1 MTVTAKIK
9 PMFAILVTKDMQGK
23 RHRIGYMMKDAAYMM
38 RQVRGAIERGLFLA
52 VLYQDHII

>member
-1 MTVTAKIK
+1 
-9 PMFAILVTKDMQGK
+9 MFAILVTKDMQGK